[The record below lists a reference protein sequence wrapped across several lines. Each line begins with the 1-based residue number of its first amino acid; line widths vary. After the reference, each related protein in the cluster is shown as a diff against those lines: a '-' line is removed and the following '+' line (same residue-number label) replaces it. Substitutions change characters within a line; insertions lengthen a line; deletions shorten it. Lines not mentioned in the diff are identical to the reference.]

1 MRTRD
6 KRFQDYFSKRVFPE
20 RHVFVILDG
29 QNLNEINKELKF
41 SYIEINTRLCKTIPQ
56 KIWDS
61 QQAQSKDLYHRVD
74 LASPSAL
81 MMKQI
86 ILEIIDEVNNKH
98 KLEKNPMAYAF
109 LIDGTRIKS
118 LMDIH

>member
-1 MRTRD
+1 
-6 KRFQDYFSKRVFPE
+6 
-20 RHVFVILDG
+20 
-29 QNLNEINKELKF
+29 
-41 SYIEINTRLCKTIPQ
+41 
-56 KIWDS
+56 
-61 QQAQSKDLYHRVD
+61 
-74 LASPSAL
+74 

>member
-1 MRTRD
+1 M
-6 KRFQDYFSKRVFPE
+6 FPE
-20 RHVFVILDG
+20 RHIFAILDG
-29 QNLNEINKELKF
+29 QNLNDINKEVKF
-41 SYIEINTRLCKTIPQ
+41 SYIEVNTRLCKTIPQ
-56 KIWDS
+56 KIWES

-81 MMKQI
+81 MMKQL
-86 ILEIIDEVNNKH
+86 ILETIDEVNTKH

-109 LIDGTRIKS
+109 LLDGTRIKS